1 MPDTILADHVTNR
14 RLAFLIRRISRPSMN
29 ERLRR
34 CRTFGI
40 SILVPASTLA
50 LLVGVHAQNERPP
63 NDAIARLGKQIET
76 GVVTLDYRPGAGY
89 LPSLLEHLGVEVD
102 SQVLVFSKTSFQQ
115 ALINPQ
121 NPRALYFNDH
131 VSVGTVPGA
140 EVYELL
146 ALDPT
151 DGVAFYTLST
161 KQTER
166 PRFQRRGVECLFCHA
181 PGNKGAPALTLA
193 SVFPTAD
200 GTPAF
205 TGSFIATVDHRTP
218 FEDRW
223 GGWYVT
229 GTHGSQ
235 KHMGNAIAPDP
246 DHPFD
251 LRETGAQNLK
261 TLAGKFDV
269 SKHLTGSSDIVALMT
284 LEHQVGMTNRINA
297 VSFQYRCAE
306 RSVGI
311 SEAFLKRFDAELED
325 LVRYMLFADEAPLR
339 ERTTGTST
347 FARTFADRGPR
358 DHAGRSLREFDLRT
372 RLFRYPLSYMIYSEL
387 FDRMPT
393 AVRQRVYQRLYDV
406 LTAKEGTENYG
417 SLSDEDRQAIL
428 EILVDTK
435 SNLPPYW
442 NTPPSSP

>member
-1 MPDTILADHVTNR
+1 
-14 RLAFLIRRISRPSMN
+14 MN

-40 SILVPASTLA
+40 SILVPAAIVTF
-50 LLVGVHAQNERPP
+50 LVGVQAQNEKPQ
-63 NDAIARLGKQIET
+63 NDAIARLGKQVET
-76 GVVTLDYRPGAGY
+76 GAVTLDYRQDSGY

-115 ALINPQ
+115 ALINPK
-121 NPRALYFNDH
+121 NPRALYFNDN
-131 VSVGTVPGA
+131 VSVGAVPGA
-140 EVYELL
+140 DVYELA

-166 PRFQRRGVECLFCHA
+166 PRFQRRGVECLFCHG
-181 PGNKGAPALTLA
+181 PGNKGAPALSLA
-193 SVFPTAD
+193 SVFPSAD

-205 TGSFIATVDHRTP
+205 TGSFIATIDHRTP

-235 KHMGNAIAPDP
+235 KHMGNAVARDP
-246 DHPFD
+246 DRPFD
-251 LRETGAQNLK
+251 LQQSGTQNQTKLED
-261 TLAGKFDV
+261 KFDV
-269 SKHLTGSSDIVALMT
+269 SKHLIGSSDIVALMT

-297 VSFQYRCAE
+297 VSFQYRRAE

-311 SEAFLKRFDAELED
+311 SEAFLERFDAELDD

-339 ERTTGTST
+339 EPTAGTSA

-358 DHAGRSLREFDLRT
+358 DDTGRSLREFDLRT

-387 FDRMPT
+387 FDGMPT
-393 AVRQRVYQRLYDV
+393 AVRQRVYRRLYDV
-406 LTAKEGTENYG
+406 LTAKEGSDKYG

-428 EILVDTK
+428 EILLNTK